1 MHAHS
6 VSMCTVCMYRH
17 EKYLG
22 MWSDGVKSGP
32 GMFVTS
38 TGSYG
43 EAIFSAGNIAV
54 SQRCLLAVSA
64 LVCVVSWKPH

>member
-1 MHAHS
+1 
-6 VSMCTVCMYRH
+6 
-17 EKYLG
+17 

-43 EAIFSAGNIAV
+43 EAIFSSGTIAV
-54 SQRCLLAVSA
+54 SFIVHVRCITLHHHSHITGSMSLLYSP
-64 LVCVVSWKPH
+64 LEI